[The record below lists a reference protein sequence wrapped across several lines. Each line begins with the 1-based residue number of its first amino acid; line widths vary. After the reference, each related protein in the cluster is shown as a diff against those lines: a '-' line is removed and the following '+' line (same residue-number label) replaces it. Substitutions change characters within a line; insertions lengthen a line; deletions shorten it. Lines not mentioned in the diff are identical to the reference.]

1 MTRPSSAGQSATMVN
16 SARSRTDPERNRWA
30 REGLALTL
38 SAFLLWGFNPFYFK
52 AVAEVPPFEVLAH
65 RVVWS
70 VAMLVPFYLAL
81 RRPWPFRML
90 RDDPRL
96 LRMLLASTTIIA
108 GNWLIYIYAIASG
121 QVLQASLGYY
131 ITPLVNVAIGIVLLH
146 ERLSRLQAV
155 AVALAAAGVAL
166 QAIGVGALPW
176 IGLGIA
182 LSFGTY
188 GLLRKQMGIG
198 AIDGMFVEVVL
209 MLPVALGFLLWW
221 EIDGTAAFLHRRL
234 AIDLLL
240 LAAGPVTAIPLG
252 LFAAGARRITMVA
265 LGFCQYLA
273 PSIYFLLALFWYG
286 EPFGPWSFASFVAIW
301 LAIALFTADGLRA
314 LGRRTRP

>member
-1 MTRPSSAGQSATMVN
+1 MNLT
-16 SARSRTDPERNRWA
+16 SARARTDPDSRRRA
-30 REGLALTL
+30 REGFALTL
-38 SAFLLWGFNPFYFK
+38 AAFLLWGFNPFYFK
-52 AVAEVPPFEVLAH
+52 AVADVPPLEILAH

-70 VAMLVPFYLAL
+70 VALLVPFYLAL
-81 RRPWPFRML
+81 RRPWPFRVL
-90 RDDPRL
+90 RRDPRL

-108 GNWLIYIYAIASG
+108 GNWLIYIYAIASD

-131 ITPLVNVAIGIVLLH
+131 ITPLVNVAMGILLLR
-146 ERLSRLQAV
+146 ERLTAVQAL
-155 AVALAAAGVAL
+155 AVALAATGVVL

-182 LSFGTY
+182 ISFGTY

-209 MLPVALGFLLWW
+209 MLPIAFGFLVWW
-221 EIDGTAAFLHRRL
+221 EVAGTAAFSHRGL
-234 AIDLLL
+234 ATDLLL
-240 LAAGPVTAIPLG
+240 IAAGPVTAIPLG

-273 PSIYFLLALFWYG
+273 PSIYFLLGLFWYG
-286 EPFGPWSFASFVAIW
+286 EPFGAWSLASFVAIW
-301 LAIALFTADGLRA
+301 LAIAVFTADGLRT
-314 LGRRTRP
+314 LGRRAAN

>member
-1 MTRPSSAGQSATMVN
+1 MVN
-16 SARSRTDPERNRWA
+16 SARSRTDPDIRRRA

-38 SAFLLWGFNPFYFK
+38 AAFLLWGFNPFYFK
-52 AVAEVPPFEVLAH
+52 AVADVPPFEILMH

-70 VAMLVPFYLAL
+70 VAMLVPFYLAT
-81 RRPWPFRML
+81 RRRWPFGLL
-90 RDDPRL
+90 RNDRRL
-96 LRMLLASTTIIA
+96 ARMLLASTAIIA
-108 GNWLIYIYAIASG
+108 GNWLIYIHAIGSD

-131 ITPLVNVAIGIVLLH
+131 ITPLVNVAMGIALLR
-146 ERLSRLQAV
+146 ERLTSLQAV
-155 AVALAAAGVAL
+155 AVALAATGVAL

-182 LSFGTY
+182 LTFGTY

-221 EIDGTAAFLHRRL
+221 EIAGTASFLHRGL
-234 AIDLLL
+234 ASDLLL

-252 LFAAGARRITMVA
+252 LFVAGARRISMVA

-273 PSIYFLLALFWYG
+273 PSIYFLLGVFWYG
-286 EPFGPWSFASFVAIW
+286 EPFGFWSFASFVAIW
-301 LAIALFTADGLRA
+301 LAIALFTADSLRA
-314 LGRRTRP
+314 LGRRAQP